1 MSIFTS
7 VSTICANGFWNFS
20 DNVVFLSLSILL
32 QYEHIFTETT
42 SSYDRK
48 TDYIDDCKKVGIVP
62 ASYFLRHMDKPHLTM
77 SHHGLGEDEMKCI
90 AKSLAVSLKNIVV
103 SLF

>member
-1 MSIFTS
+1 LNLFRQCG
-7 VSTICANGFWNFS
+7 ICLFF
-20 DNVVFLSLSILL
+20 ILL

-48 TDYIDDCKKVGIVP
+48 TDYIDDCKKIGIVP

-77 SHHGLGEDEMKCI
+77 SHHGLGNEEMKCI
-90 AKSLAVSLKNIVV
+90 AKSLAVSLI
-103 SLF
+103 L